1 MAEERFIST
10 CNLSSSSSSF
20 SISSPDSTAY
30 SASSDDITDS
40 GNSSWGFSPPPM
52 PDGNGGPLFHMKSLR
67 ESLPSRKR
75 GLSNYFTGKSQSF
88 TSLVDVKCVEDLA
101 KPEKKLKSSHSWE
114 STMQS
119 SYNNQTIPSSI
130 LSSGSAESM
139 EMPRKG
145 SLRRKMSKKSS
156 RLIPRRLPQSPPKQN
171 I

>member
-1 MAEERFIST
+1 
-10 CNLSSSSSSF
+10 
-20 SISSPDSTAY
+20 
-30 SASSDDITDS
+30 
-40 GNSSWGFSPPPM
+40 
-52 PDGNGGPLFHMKSLR
+52 
-67 ESLPSRKR
+67 
-75 GLSNYFTGKSQSF
+75 
-88 TSLVDVKCVEDLA
+88 VKCVEDLA

-156 RLIPRRLPQSPPKQN
+156 RLIPRRLPQSPPK
-171 I
+171 